1 MNNEPEE
8 KNDDLAEE
16 REPNTKMSREPNTRE
31 PNTREPN
38 TKKSGD

>member
-8 KNDDLAEE
+8 ETEE
-16 REPNTKMSREPNTRE
+16 LTEDREPNTKLSREPNTRE